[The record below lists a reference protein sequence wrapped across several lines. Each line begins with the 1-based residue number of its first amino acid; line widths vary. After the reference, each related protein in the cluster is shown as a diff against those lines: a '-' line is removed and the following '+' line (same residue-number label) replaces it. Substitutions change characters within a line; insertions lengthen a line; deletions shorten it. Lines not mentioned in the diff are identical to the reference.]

1 LKVNRIV
8 IPVPPE
14 HHWWTI
20 LILVLGALQF
30 ALLEETIVSGYL
42 ITRLGQLGF
51 GWMAAVATA
60 AILRGS
66 YHLYQGWGGFTV
78 HMLLRLF
85 FGALFVRWRRAWPLV
100 IAHFLVD
107 VAAGVG
113 YIVFKHHLPGV

>member
-1 LKVNRIV
+1 MRVQEARQTESAPPRPQLDRRTLIEEVLIV
-8 IPVPPE
+8 LSLSLLASAV
-14 HHWWTI
+14 
-20 LILVLGALQF
+20 F
-30 ALLEETIVSGYL
+30 AIFDLLSAPLHGI
-42 ITRLGQLGF
+42 
-51 GWMAAVATA
+51 AVATA

-66 YHLYQGWGGFTV
+66 YHLYQGWGGFTGN
-78 HMLLRLF
+78 MLLGLF